1 MTNRR
6 AVRRKDAEQP
16 RRGLSRELKMLLG
29 IGAVL
34 IVVAIGVLALGGSSS
49 STDTAEPPAAAS
61 DGGQLIRD
69 DSYLIEAPGAAV
81 TLVEFLDP
89 ECEACGAMY
98 PVVSRILDEYE
109 GRLTFVVRYFPLH
122 NNSVLAA
129 KAYEAAGR
137 QGKYW
142 EMYAL
147 LFQNQ
152 GAWGEKREPQTELF
166 VQYAQNLGLDIA
178 RFRADLND
186 RALDEKVSRDRAD
199 GVALGV
205 RGTPTFFING
215 ELAGSVMT
223 YQELKGKIDAALR

>member
-1 MTNRR
+1 MTSRR
-6 AVRRKDAEQP
+6 VTKKKQQSKAP
-16 RRGLSRELKMLLG
+16 SRELKVLGGLGAILAVIAAGVLLLG
-29 IGAVL
+29 
-34 IVVAIGVLALGGSSS
+34 GGSSTPDGDVDS
-49 STDTAEPPAAAS
+49 PAVAT
-61 DGGQLIRD
+61 GGGELVRD
-69 DSYLIEAPGAAV
+69 DSYRLDAPGATV

-98 PVVSRILDEYE
+98 PVVSRILAEYE

-142 EMYAL
+142 EMYAI

-152 GAWGEKREPQTELF
+152 EAWGEKREPQTNLF
-166 VQYAQNLGLDIA
+166 VQYAQTLGLDVT
-178 RFRADLND
+178 RFRSDLND
-186 RALDEKVSRDRAD
+186 PALEAKVNRDRAD
-199 GVALGV
+199 GTALGV

-215 ELAGSVMT
+215 QLAGSVMT
-223 YQELKGKIDAALR
+223 YQDLKAKIDAALR